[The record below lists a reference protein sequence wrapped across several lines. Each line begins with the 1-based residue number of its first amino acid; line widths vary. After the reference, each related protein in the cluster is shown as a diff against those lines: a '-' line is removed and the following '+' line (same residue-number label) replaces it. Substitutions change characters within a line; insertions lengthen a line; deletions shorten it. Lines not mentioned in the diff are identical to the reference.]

1 MNTLYPTAPLVAR
14 IVGAIVSGFTQREA
28 ASDLV
33 TITMGEAGLNVFAAV
48 RVVGS
53 EPATEVCRLVF
64 DSIATVL
71 AAHSPV
77 PIDTIKVTVASIG

>member
-1 MNTLYPTAPLVAR
+1 MDTLYPTAPLVAR
-14 IVGAIVSGFTQREA
+14 IVGAIVSEFTQREA

-33 TITMGEAGLNVFAAV
+33 TITMGDAGLIVSAAV

-53 EPATEVCRLVF
+53 EPATDVCRLVF